1 MPDTTK
7 ETDAGTKLIEQ
18 FEFPEDDASL
28 PNEAKQNET
37 TSKAPAEDKPK
48 LPEHPKWLI
57 NAAKRAKISAEEMA
71 TMSTDDLK
79 EAVALAPAIETHN
92 SVATDVNKVLAR
104 DPATGQFVSPPQQPS
119 DQQQTHP
126 QHQVQRPQSNDI
138 TLESLGIDAGK
149 WDETTPASEIAL
161 QIVKAVINHVQ
172 PEAIRSKLD
181 AMEGEFRNRAMN
193 ETFDKLDQ
201 LFVTKKNIFGDQS
214 RFEMD
219 QTSPEFLRRQAVMDG
234 MAKLHSANKSLPM
247 RACFDK
253 VTSAL
258 FGNLIPRSEPKPDPE
273 IAEFAAGVTN
283 QPAIRATKPAPKGTK
298 AAEEHVKKF
307 LADREYRSDEPSEHD
322 DLPD

>member
-28 PNEAKQNET
+28 PKEAKPNET
-37 TSKAPAEDKPK
+37 ATKAPAEDQPK
-48 LPEHPKWLI
+48 LPEHPRWLI

-79 EAVALAPAIETHN
+79 EAISLAPAVETHN
-92 SVATDVNKVLAR
+92 NVATDVNKVLAR
-104 DPATGQFVSPPQQPS
+104 DPATGQFVSPTQQPA
-119 DQQQTHP
+119 DQQQIP
-126 QHQVQRPQSNDI
+126 QQQVQRPQPKDI

-201 LFVTKKNIFGDQS
+201 LFVTKKGIFGDQS

-219 QTSPEFLRRQAVMDG
+219 QTSPEFLRRQAVIDAMG
-234 MAKLHSANKSLPM
+234 KMRAASPSLPM

-253 VTSAL
+253 VTSAM

-273 IAEFAAGVTN
+273 IAEYAAGVTN

-298 AAEEHVKKF
+298 AAEETVRKF
-307 LADREYRSDEPSEHD
+307 LADREYRSDEPSEYD
-322 DLPD
+322 ELPD